1 MFVAPTW
8 DSGNSQYVIE
18 VDTEY
23 PVKQTRVYIKKDT
36 NGSTVFNDLDILEN
50 VTDQVIHAL
59 IEEGNQGNWFTKLP
73 SHDQL
78 VKRVRHTFLR
88 LSQDSENASS
98 LHSILLT
105 PKQLTLVWHPYAVSE
120 TVKPPQ
126 ISFDSDSE
134 SDSGSA
140 EIPESNLP
148 PVKLTDDSKV
158 THEEYLLTRLRAAK
172 ARVEAEQI
180 RMEFFEAT
188 GRMPPDSDLE
198 SEEE

>member
-8 DSGNSQYVIE
+8 DSRNSQYVID
-18 VDTEY
+18 VNSDF
-23 PVKQTRVYIKKDT
+23 PVKETRVYIKKDT
-36 NGSTVFNDLDILEN
+36 NGSTVFNDLDVLEN
-50 VTDQVIHAL
+50 VTDQVVHSL

-78 VKRVRHTFLR
+78 VKRVRHTFKR

-98 LHSILLT
+98 LNSILLT
-105 PKQLTLVWHPYAVSE
+105 PKQLTLVWEPYTLSE
-120 TVKPPQ
+120 NTVPQ
-126 ISFDSDSE
+126 ISFESDSE

-198 SEEE
+198 SEDE

>member
-8 DSGNSQYVIE
+8 DSGNSQYVID
-18 VDTEY
+18 VNPDF
-23 PVKQTRVYIKKDT
+23 PVKETRVYIKKDT
-36 NGSTVFNDLDILEN
+36 NGSTVFNDLDVLEN

-78 VKRVRHTFLR
+78 VKRVRHTFKR
-88 LSQDSENASS
+88 LSQGSENASS

-105 PKQLTLVWHPYAVSE
+105 PKQLTLVWEPYTLSE
-120 TVKPPQ
+120 NTVPQ
-126 ISFDSDSE
+126 ISFESDSE

-140 EIPESNLP
+140 EIPDSNLP
-148 PVKLTDDSKV
+148 PVKLTDDSKE

-198 SEEE
+198 SEDE

>member
-1 MFVAPTW
+1 MFLSPNW
-8 DSGNSQYVIE
+8 DSNNSQYVIE
-18 VDTEY
+18 VNSGFPLAE
-23 PVKQTRVYIKKDT
+23 TRVQINKDT
-36 NGSTVFNDLDILEN
+36 NGSTVFTNLDSVEN
-50 VTDQVIHAL
+50 VTDNVIHTL

-78 VKRVRHTFLR
+78 VKRVRHTFRR
-88 LSQDSENASS
+88 LSQDPENASS

-105 PKQLTLVWHPYAVSE
+105 PKQLTLVWEPYTFAE
-120 TVKPPQ
+120 NTIPQ
-126 ISFDSDSE
+126 ISFESDSE
-134 SDSGSA
+134 SDSGSN

-180 RMEFFEAT
+180 RMEYFETT

-198 SEEE
+198 SEDE

>member
-8 DSGNSQYVIE
+8 DSRNSQYVID
-18 VDTEY
+18 VNSDF
-23 PVKQTRVYIKKDT
+23 PVKETRVYIKKDT
-36 NGSTVFNDLDILEN
+36 NGSTVFNDLDVLEN
-50 VTDQVIHAL
+50 VTDQVVHSL

-78 VKRVRHTFLR
+78 VKRVRHTFKR

-98 LHSILLT
+98 LNSILLT
-105 PKQLTLVWHPYAVSE
+105 PKQLTLVWEPYTLSE
-120 TVKPPQ
+120 NTVPQ
-126 ISFDSDSE
+126 ISFESDSE

-180 RMEFFEAT
+180 RMEYFETT

-198 SEEE
+198 SEDE